1 MQKSS
6 VNKVILVGN
15 LGQDPESRFT
25 PQGTAVTNLSIATNE
40 SWKDQNGE
48 TQDRTEWH
56 RVVMYGRM
64 AETAVEYMRKG
75 QMVYVEG
82 RLNTREWED
91 QNQVKRKTTEIR
103 CDNFTMLG
111 RRGDSGSSMGRPPA
125 GNPATGNP
133 ETQGTVPTENINEDD
148 DLPF

>member
-1 MQKSS
+1 MQKGS
-6 VNKVILVGN
+6 VNKVILVGY

-25 PQGTAVTNLSIATNE
+25 PQGTAVANLGIATNE
-40 SWKDQNGE
+40 SWKDQNGD
-48 TQDRTEWH
+48 TQERTEWH

-64 AETAVEYMRKG
+64 AETAVEYMKKG

-111 RRGDSGSSMGRPPA
+111 RRGNGSPQQNSSDK
-125 GNPATGNP
+125 
-133 ETQGTVPTENINEDD
+133 ENVDD

>member
-1 MQKSS
+1 MQKNSL
-6 VNKVILVGN
+6 NKVILIGN
-15 LGQDPESRFT
+15 LGQDPEARFT

-40 SWKDQNGE
+40 SWKDQSGE

-64 AETAVEYMRKG
+64 AETAAEYMKKG

-91 QNQVKRKTTEIR
+91 QNQIKRKTTEIR

-111 RRGDSGSSMGRPPA
+111 RRSDAPA
-125 GNPATGNP
+125 GQS
-133 ETQGTVPTENINEDD
+133 QGAMSPSPSAPDSEVDD

>member
-1 MQKSS
+1 MK
-6 VNKVILVGN
+6 
-15 LGQDPESRFT
+15 
-25 PQGTAVTNLSIATNE
+25 
-40 SWKDQNGE
+40 
-48 TQDRTEWH
+48 
-56 RVVMYGRM
+56 
-64 AETAVEYMRKG
+64 KG

-111 RRGDSGSSMGRPPA
+111 RRGNGPH
-125 GNPATGNP
+125 
-133 ETQGTVPTENINEDD
+133 QENSNTKENVDD